1 MKICLTTI
9 IREIEIKFQ
18 LLVRMWGN
26 GNSCWRKHKLY
37 PIWVPPDFPCGS
49 AGEEFACN
57 ARDLSWVAGLGGSCG
72 EGKDKLTPV
81 FWPGEFHGQM
91 GLAGY
96 SPWGCKKAEVTEQLS
111 LS

>member
-37 PIWVPPDFPCGS
+37 PIMINTKNTVSIHQTQTAFL
-49 AGEEFACN
+49 N
-57 ARDLSWVAGLGGSCG
+57 INIDLQYHKTMKFK
-72 EGKDKLTPV
+72 GKKSNKRYAK
-81 FWPGEFHGQM
+81 FIHRKIKF
-91 GLAGY
+91 
-96 SPWGCKKAEVTEQLS
+96 
-111 LS
+111 